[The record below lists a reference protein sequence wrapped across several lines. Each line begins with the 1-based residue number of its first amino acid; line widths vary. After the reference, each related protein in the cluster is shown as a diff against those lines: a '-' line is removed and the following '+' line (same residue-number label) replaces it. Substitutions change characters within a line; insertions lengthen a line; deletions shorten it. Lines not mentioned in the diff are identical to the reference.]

1 MHYLYRTTLVLR
13 LALLL
18 ALLTASAS
26 AAELVPLT
34 EGGLPRL
41 LAAHKGKVV
50 LVSFWATWCA
60 PCREELPQLIKLEA
74 SLRAKGFRLITVSAD
89 EPEDQASALAFLHK
103 LGAPSPAYIKRAAND
118 GLFIDAIDPAWGG
131 ALPALFL
138 YDRSSRKTKSFI
150 GETDLGQLE
159 AAIRKLL

>member
-1 MHYLYRTTLVLR
+1 MLR
-13 LALLL
+13 LAVLL
-18 ALLTASAS
+18 AIFAASS
-26 AAELVPLT
+26 PAADLIPLA
-34 EGGLPRL
+34 EGGLPKI
-41 LAAHKGKVV
+41 LASHKGKVV
-50 LVSFWATWCA
+50 LVNFWATWCA
-60 PCREELPQLIKLEA
+60 PCREELPQLVKLEA

-89 EPEDQASALAFLHK
+89 EPEDQANALAFLKK

-118 GLFIDAIDPAWGG
+118 GHFIEAVDADWGG

-138 YDRSSRKTKSFI
+138 YDRSGRKAKSMI